1 MMEKTAKR
9 PAANEVLMG
18 LKWETLPEDELI
30 LLVQKGSGEAFVELA
45 SRYLPLIHRM
55 ASPYRSSFLEAEDLS
70 QEGLLG
76 LFAAAGGYRRDR
88 RTSFS
93 AYAAAWISNRILS
106 AYRKACSKKNAALR
120 ESVPLEEEEAAQPEP
135 FFGDPEALLIRRE
148 ALATLLEKFRRSL
161 TPREREALAW
171 YAAGYSYRETAQRL
185 GVSVKSVEG
194 AIQRARKKLRAVV

>member
-1 MMEKTAKR
+1 
-9 PAANEVLMG
+9 MG

-88 RTSFS
+88 GTSFS
-93 AYAAAWISNRILS
+93 AYAAACISNRILS
-106 AYRKACSKKNAALR
+106 AYRKACSKKM
-120 ESVPLEEEEAAQPEP
+120 
-135 FFGDPEALLIRRE
+135 RRCGN
-148 ALATLLEKFRRSL
+148 LSPWKRKRPRSRSL
-161 TPREREALAW
+161 FSGT
-171 YAAGYSYRETAQRL
+171 
-185 GVSVKSVEG
+185 
-194 AIQRARKKLRAVV
+194 RKPC

>member
-1 MMEKTAKR
+1 M
-9 PAANEVLMG
+9 
-18 LKWETLPEDELI
+18 
-30 LLVQKGSGEAFVELA
+30 
-45 SRYLPLIHRM
+45 
-55 ASPYRSSFLEAEDLS
+55 
-70 QEGLLG
+70 
-76 LFAAAGGYRRDR
+76 
-88 RTSFS
+88 
-93 AYAAAWISNRILS
+93 
-106 AYRKACSKKNAALR
+106 
-120 ESVPLEEEEAAQPEP
+120 EEEEAAQPEP

>member
-1 MMEKTAKR
+1 
-9 PAANEVLMG
+9 MG

-88 RTSFS
+88 GTSFS
-93 AYAAAWISNRILS
+93 AYAAACISNRILS

-148 ALATLLEKFRRSL
+148 ALA
-161 TPREREALAW
+161 W